1 VTSSPPNIALIR
13 KVSDLRRRVS
23 HWRGGGCSVG
33 LVPTMGALHDGH
45 LSLVKKAKAD
55 CDRVVVSIFV
65 NPTQFGPT
73 EDLAAYPRDEKNDRS
88 LLDALGVD
96 ALYAPG
102 VDEIYPKDFST
113 IVRVEGVSEGLCGAV
128 RPVHFAG
135 VATVVTKLLMQARPD
150 AAYFGEKDY
159 QQLCVI
165 KRFVRDLD
173 MDVRIVGVPTVREAD
188 GLALSSRNAYLNKE
202 ERAIAPVLYE
212 TLVEIA
218 EKIEAGGDPK
228 QLAALGREKL
238 LKAGFRQVDYLEI
251 CDAVTLVPVSVAAG
265 RLRIL
270 VAAHL
275 GKARLIDNVSAK
287 GPAEV

>member
-1 VTSSPPNIALIR
+1 VTSSTPNIVLIR
-13 KVSDLRRRVS
+13 KADDLRRRVS
-23 HWRGGGCSVG
+23 HWRDGGLSVG

-65 NPTQFGPT
+65 NPTQFGPG
-73 EDLAAYPRDEKNDRS
+73 EDLAAYPRDEKSDRS

-102 VDEIYPKDFST
+102 VDEIYPQDFST
-113 IVRVEGVSEGLCGAV
+113 TVRVEGVSEGLCGAI

-165 KRFVRDLD
+165 KRLVRDLD
-173 MDVRIVGVPTVREAD
+173 MNVRIVGVPTVRESD
-188 GLALSSRNAYLNKE
+188 GLALSSRNAYLKKN
-202 ERAIAPVLYE
+202 ERAIAPALYE
-212 TLVEIA
+212 TLIEIA
-218 EKIEAGGDPK
+218 KKIEAGGDPEK
-228 QLAALGREKL
+228 LAALGREKL
-238 LKAGFRQVDYLEI
+238 LKAGFRQVDYIEVR
-251 CDAVTLVPVSVAAG
+251 DAVTLAPVSVAAG
-265 RLRIL
+265 GLRIL
-270 VAAHL
+270 AAAHL

-287 GPAEV
+287 GPE

>member
-1 VTSSPPNIALIR
+1 MTSSSPNIALIR
-13 KVSDLRRRVS
+13 KVSDLRQRVS
-23 HWRGGGCSVG
+23 HWRGDGCSVG

-45 LSLVKKAKAD
+45 LSLVKKAKAE

-65 NPTQFGPT
+65 NPTQFGAG
-73 EDLAAYPRDEKNDRS
+73 EDLAAYPRDEKSDRS

-113 IVRVEGVSEGLCGAV
+113 MVQVEGVSEGLCGAV

-165 KRFVRDLD
+165 KRLVCDLD

-188 GLALSSRNAYLNKE
+188 GLALSSRNAYLKKS
-202 ERAIAPVLYE
+202 ERLIAPVLYE
-212 TLVEIA
+212 TLIEIA
-218 EKIEAGGDPK
+218 EKIEAGGDPE

-238 LKAGFRQVDYLEI
+238 LKAGFRQVDYLEV
-251 CDAVTLVPVSVAAG
+251 CDSVTLVPVSVTAG
-265 RLRIL
+265 ELRIL
-270 VAAHL
+270 VAAHI
-275 GKARLIDNVSAK
+275 GKARLIDNVPAK
-287 GPAEV
+287 GPA